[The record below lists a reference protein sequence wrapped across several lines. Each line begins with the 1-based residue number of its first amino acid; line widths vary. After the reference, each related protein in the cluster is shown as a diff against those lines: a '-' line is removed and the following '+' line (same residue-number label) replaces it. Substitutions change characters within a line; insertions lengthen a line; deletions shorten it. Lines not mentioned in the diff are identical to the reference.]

1 MDFKGLH
8 ADIDK
13 WLSKHYTP
21 GRRGRKI
28 QYIGIHHNAGNLS
41 VQGCWNVSPLP
52 GAVRRRDRTARP

>member
-8 ADIDK
+8 ADVNL

-41 VQGCWNVSPLP
+41 VRGCWNVGL
-52 GAVRRRDRTARP
+52 